1 MKIKSKV
8 LVLCLSSFLLISCS
22 KKEVANELDYNEPSV
37 DTSQIVAEEPTV
49 QQSSNEPT
57 KPDYIL
63 STDVSL
69 EEKARRMV
77 REASVQ
83 FIANDVVK
91 TALAIDKMTFE
102 AGGFV
107 EKKNID
113 FHVLDVKSQSIA
125 DGKIKIFEKVNPVAM
140 ITVRIPS
147 EKAAVFVNQLLPLM
161 TFLNQ
166 QQYKAKRYELQL
178 LEEKISQSQTIPSNT
193 KNLQLS
199 EIARLTQMEVQDRV
213 RFSTINI
220 YISQPAMIR
229 ERIDVDVD
237 AVARLNGDQFFT
249 RAWSGI
255 QSGWQFILDLLVIL
269 LTIWPLY
276 IAMFIA
282 YFAFKFLNKLFK
294 KLN

>member
-8 LVLCLSSFLLISCS
+8 LVLCMSSLLLISCS
-22 KKEVANELDYNEPSV
+22 KKEAASELDYNEPSV
-37 DTSQIVAEEPTV
+37 DTSQMAAEEPV
-49 QQSSNEPT
+49 VEESSNESA

-83 FIANDVVK
+83 FIAKDVVK

-102 AGGFV
+102 AGGFI
-107 EKKNID
+107 EKKDID
-113 FHVLDVKSQSIA
+113 FQVVDVNSQSIA
-125 DGKIKIFEKVNPVAM
+125 DGKIKILEKVNPFAM
-140 ITVRIPS
+140 ITVRVPS

-178 LEEKISQSQTIPSNT
+178 LEEKIAQSQIVPSNT
-193 KNLQLS
+193 KNPQLN
-199 EIARLTQMEVQDRV
+199 EISRLTQMEVQDRV
-213 RFSTINI
+213 KFSTINI
-220 YISQPAMIR
+220 YITQPTLIR

-237 AVARLNGDQFFT
+237 AVARLNGDHFFT

-255 QSGWQFILDLLVIL
+255 QSGWQFVLDLLVIL

-276 IAMFIA
+276 ILMFIA
-282 YFAFKFLNKLFK
+282 YFIFKFFNKLFK
-294 KLN
+294 KIN